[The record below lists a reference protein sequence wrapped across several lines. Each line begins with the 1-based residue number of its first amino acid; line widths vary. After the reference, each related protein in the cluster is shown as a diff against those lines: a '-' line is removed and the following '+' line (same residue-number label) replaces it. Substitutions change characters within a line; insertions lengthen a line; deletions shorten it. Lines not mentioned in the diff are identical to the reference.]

1 MNLDRVARNLEK
13 KYNALLED
21 TSSRIHHYT
30 YLDDEPEALIKERE
44 AIAKELEQDAPLLDH
59 LADHHVVPILEWKL
73 EVGLETKIK
82 VGSLFTNC
90 GKDYENLTIEEEEYF
105 RLMKKRHEAIGWNP
119 KEHKT
124 KF

>member
-1 MNLDRVARNLEK
+1 MR
-13 KYNALLED
+13 Y
-21 TSSRIHHYT
+21 YT
-30 YLDDEPEALIKERE
+30 YLDDDKPEALIKESE
-44 AIAKELEQDAPLLDH
+44 AIEKELERDAPLLDH

-82 VGSLFTNC
+82 VGELFANY
-90 GKDYENLTIEEEEYF
+90 GEDYENLTIEEEEYF
-105 RLMKKRHEAIGWNP
+105 RLMKKRDKAIGWNP